1 MNSGRSS
8 TRRNFALLATL
19 AVALIFSAIPVS
31 AATGESTNYLPPIML
46 RNQLGQQV
54 SLASMRGKPALV
66 SFIHTSCGGVCQMMT
81 AKMKTIAEDFSPQFG
96 TKLNLISITT
106 DPTEDHP
113 AQLKAYAKDRGAT
126 GDGWVFLTGKPAAI
140 HSVMKLYDVAQMPG
154 DDSMT
159 HVFDLFLIGPDGRLL
174 HHYHG
179 SDIKPSDVARDIRT
193 AVAAR

>member
-1 MNSGRSS
+1 MDSRRSS
-8 TRRNFALLATL
+8 ARRNLVVAAVLAAAL
-19 AVALIFSAIPVS
+19 VFSALPAS
-31 AATGESTNYLPPIML
+31 AATGESTDYLPPITL
-46 RNQLGQQV
+46 RNQLGQPV
-54 SLASMRGKPALV
+54 SLASMRGRPALV

-106 DPTEDHP
+106 DPAEDRP
-113 AQLKAYAKDRGAT
+113 AQLKSYAKDRGAT
-126 GDGWVFLTGKPAAI
+126 GAGWVFLTGKPAAI
-140 HSVMKLYDVAQMPG
+140 HSVMKLYDVAQMP
-154 DDSMT
+154 DDDAMT

-193 AVAAR
+193 AVATR